1 MRLALIVAT
10 VLVAGCDDPYRW
22 PGHWDAAQVNELN
35 LAVQASDWRDVAAG
49 HGDPGS
55 DGQEAAAAVD
65 RLRKGAIKPLASGT
79 VSDIA
84 SGSTGASWGAPATPS
99 N

>member
-1 MRLALIVAT
+1 MRLSLIIAVG
-10 VLVAGCDDPYRW
+10 LLGGCNDPYRW

-35 LAVQASDWRDVAAG
+35 LAVQASDWRDLAAG

-65 RLRKGAIKPLASGT
+65 RLRKGVIKPLASGT

-84 SGSTGASWGAPATPS
+84 SGSTASSAAAAPPS